1 MIESIMFILLFGLLA
16 NKLFS
21 KLKLP
26 GLLGM
31 ILVGI
36 LLGPHGMK
44 LLDNSI
50 MDNSSQIRSIALIII
65 LLRAGL
71 GLNKEMLK
79 KVGKVSI
86 KMSAIPCLCEGFLIL
101 FAAMKI
107 LHLPL
112 AEAGMLAFIIAAVSP
127 AVVVPAMIQLKEKK
141 LGIKKGVPI
150 LILAGSSIDDIFA
163 ITIFTIFLGMGT
175 KKSVSTSI
183 TSQLVKIPVEILGGI
198 ILGAMAAYVLVL
210 LFKSQVLKNSSL
222 EKLCI
227 VLIAAFAVYTIGQ
240 SINVSGLLS
249 VMTIGFILLEKIEK
263 EAKELEKGLNKI
275 WFFAQIFLFVLI
287 GAEVNISV
295 AFGAGLA
302 GIAVIIIGLVGRT
315 IGVMISLAGSHL
327 NTKERFFCSIAYI
340 PKATVQAAIGGIPL
354 ASGVA
359 SGELILAIA
368 VLAII
373 ITAPLGAIGISVSAP
388 RLLEDDSGS
397 REGVA

>member
-44 LLDNSI
+44 LLDSSI

-101 FAAMKI
+101 FGAIKI
-107 LHLPL
+107 LHLPF

-141 LGIKKGVPI
+141 LGIKKGVPV

-198 ILGAMAAYVLVL
+198 ILGALAAYVLVL
-210 LFKSQVLKNSSL
+210 IFKTLNNSSL

-302 GIAVIIIGLVGRT
+302 GIAVIIIGLIGRT

-327 NTKERFFCSIAYI
+327 NIKERFFCAIAYI

-354 ASGVA
+354 ASGVV

-373 ITAPLGAIGISVSAP
+373 ITAPLGAIGISTFAP
-388 RLLEDDSGS
+388 RLLEDDSN
-397 REGVA
+397 GVEEVA